1 MRQIRSGFNVME
13 KKLRRM
19 YIANA
24 VRQAAQGVSIG
35 TNQWMLMKD
44 VVFILHLHQT
54 GWERV

>member
-1 MRQIRSGFNVME
+1 MRQIRLGFNVME
-13 KKLRRM
+13 KKIKTNV
-19 YIANA
+19 YSKCSEG
-24 VRQAAQGVSIG
+24 AQGVSIG